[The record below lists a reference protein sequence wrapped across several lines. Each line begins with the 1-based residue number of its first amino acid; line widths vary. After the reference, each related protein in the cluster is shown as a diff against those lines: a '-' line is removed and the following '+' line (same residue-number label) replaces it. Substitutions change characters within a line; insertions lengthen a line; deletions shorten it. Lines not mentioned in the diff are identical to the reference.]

1 MIFGLFKFK
10 RNKKTKSNTM
20 HKRSAKSRKTKSAV
34 KKSTKKITKVK
45 TKTEKLIPKKKKI
58 KVEVVGKVIHYFPK
72 VKAAVIKIK
81 KNSVTIG
88 DSVQIKG
95 HTTDFKQKVVS
106 MQINHKPIAKAT
118 KGNEIGLRVKKRV
131 RINDL
136 VYKL

>member
-1 MIFGLFKFK
+1 
-10 RNKKTKSNTM
+10 M

-106 MQINHKPIAKAT
+106 MQINRKPIKKAT
-118 KGNEIGLRVKKRV
+118 KGKVIGLRVKKRA